1 MFSGRGLFLKFA
13 MFFRYLA
20 ILFLSLSVCA
30 ATAEAYLPSPL
41 DSTSFFISSLD
52 LFALI
57 SPKYFHEIQALLQ
70 KGNAT
75 FWGPILASALA
86 FPGWFLFGFPGAIF
100 VWISFVKGG
109 KDGGKESARL
119 AALREYEKSL
129 STFDRIPTEDELGE
143 PLLDQYDLPLTD
155 KDDLIIKNESQR
167 TDDVTYVEFMEQNDP
182 SPKDQGDMLSQNVR
196 RRTDDVTYVEFMN
209 DPREEK

>member
-1 MFSGRGLFLKFA
+1 MKFS

-41 DSTSFFISSLD
+41 GSMSFFISSLD
-52 LFALI
+52 LFGLI

-86 FPGWFLFGFPGAIF
+86 FPGWFLFGFPGVIF
-100 VWISFVKGG
+100 VWISFVTGG
-109 KDGGKESARL
+109 KDGGKESAKL

-155 KDDLIIKNESQR
+155 EDDLIIKNESQR
-167 TDDVTYVEFMEQNDP
+167 TDDVTYVEFMEQNEP
-182 SPKDQGDMLSQNVR
+182 SPNDQGDMLSQNVR

>member
-1 MFSGRGLFLKFA
+1 

-41 DSTSFFISSLD
+41 DSMSFFISSSE
-52 LFALI
+52 LI
-57 SPKYFHEIQALLQ
+57 RLVSPDYFHAIQALLQ
-70 KGNAT
+70 KESALSVR
-75 FWGPILASALA
+75 PILTTMLA

-109 KDGGKESARL
+109 KDGGKESTKL

-129 STFDRIPTEDELGE
+129 STFDRIPTKDELEE
-143 PLLDQYDLPLTD
+143 PLLDQYDLPLADTD
-155 KDDLIIKNESQR
+155 GIALKNESQR
-167 TDDVTYVEFMEQNDP
+167 TDDVAYVKFMGKSDSIPKDQSDLLSENARQRMDDVAYVEFMKNYRENK
-182 SPKDQGDMLSQNVR
+182 SDQ
-196 RRTDDVTYVEFMN
+196 
-209 DPREEK
+209 

>member
-1 MFSGRGLFLKFA
+1 MI
-13 MFFRYLA
+13 FRYLA
-20 ILFLSLSVCA
+20 ISFLSLSVCA
-30 ATAEAYLPSPL
+30 ATAEAYLPSRL
-41 DSTSFFISSLD
+41 DSMSFFISSLD
-52 LFALI
+52 LFGLI

-75 FWGPILASALA
+75 FWGPILASVLA

>member
-1 MFSGRGLFLKFA
+1 

-41 DSTSFFISSLD
+41 DSMSLFISSLD
-52 LFALI
+52 LFGLI
-57 SPKYFHEIQALLQ
+57 SPKYFHEIQVLLQ

-75 FWGPILASALA
+75 FWGPILAFALA
-86 FPGWFLFGFPGAIF
+86 FPGWFLFGFPGVIF

-129 STFDRIPTEDELGE
+129 STFDRIPTKDELEE
-143 PLLDQYDLPLTD
+143 PLPDQYDLPLAD
-155 KDDLIIKNESQR
+155 KDDLALKNESQR
-167 TDDVTYVEFMEQNDP
+167 TDDVAYVKFMGKSDSIPKDQSDLLSENARQRMDDVAYVEFMKNYRENK
-182 SPKDQGDMLSQNVR
+182 SDQ
-196 RRTDDVTYVEFMN
+196 
-209 DPREEK
+209 

>member
-1 MFSGRGLFLKFA
+1 MI
-13 MFFRYLA
+13 FRYLA
-20 ILFLSLSVCA
+20 ISFLSLSVCA
-30 ATAEAYLPSPL
+30 ATAEAYLPSRL
-41 DSTSFFISSLD
+41 DSMSFFISSLD
-52 LFALI
+52 LFGLI

-70 KGNAT
+70 KGNAS

-86 FPGWFLFGFPGAIF
+86 FPGWFLFGFPGVIF

-129 STFDRIPTEDELGE
+129 STFDRIPTEDELAE

-155 KDDLIIKNESQR
+155 EDDLIVKNL
-167 TDDVTYVEFMEQNDP
+167 M
-182 SPKDQGDMLSQNVR
+182 PKVLKKVH
-196 RRTDDVTYVEFMN
+196 
-209 DPREEK
+209 

>member
-1 MFSGRGLFLKFA
+1 MKFS

-41 DSTSFFISSLD
+41 GSMSFFISSLD
-52 LFALI
+52 LFGLI

-86 FPGWFLFGFPGAIF
+86 FPGWFLFGFPGVIF
-100 VWISFVKGG
+100 VWISFVTGG
-109 KDGGKESARL
+109 KDGGKESAKL

-155 KDDLIIKNESQR
+155 EDDLIIKNESQR

-182 SPKDQGDMLSQNVR
+182 SPRDQGDMLSQNVR

>member
-1 MFSGRGLFLKFA
+1 

-41 DSTSFFISSLD
+41 DSMSFFISSLD
-52 LFALI
+52 LFGLI

-86 FPGWFLFGFPGAIF
+86 FPGWFLFGFPGVIF

-109 KDGGKESARL
+109 KDGGKESAKL

-155 KDDLIIKNESQR
+155 EDDLIIKNESQR
-167 TDDVTYVEFMEQNDP
+167 TDDVTYVEFMKQNDP